1 MHADPVSYS
10 PYETN
15 VPDTYLESEKC
26 SYLEDRE
33 SSLLRRPLQLLF
45 EPPQPHRKLYL
56 RSKGVSLQLVP
67 FQVNPCSIFALLL
80 FRQYLGEQ
88 LFCNGPI
95 RKTTEVQRVSKA
107 FKEIKRSALIPIKRN
122 LRGYE
127 TFVNGNQ
134 RELNRIENCG
144 CFWVAVDQL
153 ASVISDRLD
162 NKTVIKPA

>member
-1 MHADPVSYS
+1 MPTLSHMKQMSQTRTQRVKNAATQKT
-10 PYETN
+10 EG
-15 VPDTYLESEKC
+15 
-26 SYLEDRE
+26 
-33 SSLLRRPLQLLF
+33 SLLHRPLQLLF

-80 FRQYLGEQ
+80 FPQYLGEQ

-95 RKTTEVQRVSKA
+95 QRVSKA

-127 TFVNGNQ
+127 TFVNGNR

-153 ASVISDRLD
+153 AIVISDRLD